1 MKSLMIFFAWV
12 LTFNANAGL
21 ITTQPDQTTYNSGD
35 IVTVDFY
42 VNNANPII
50 DWLNVEYRFDDSL
63 FSFDSFTV
71 TNEVFSNSYLDDGY
85 ILPSASD
92 LLILNVGFLSN
103 WDEALTTSF
112 KLGAAEFTALSNT
125 ASPDFTLIDQFVT
138 DVNGSE
144 IPVEQQQVAVP
155 EPETYAFFPL
165 LAGFLFWRKRAKN
178 IKRSIS
184 IQKTA

>member
-21 ITTQPDQTTYNSGD
+21 ITTQTDQTTYNSGD

-50 DWLNVEYRFDDSL
+50 DWLDVEYRFDDSL
-63 FSFDSFTV
+63 FAFDSFTV

-112 KLGAAEFTALSNT
+112 KLGAAEFTALSDA
-125 ASPDFTLIDQFVT
+125 ASIDLQLSNILASDANFN
-138 DVNGSE
+138 DIS
-144 IPVEQQQVAVP
+144 QAQLQVSVP
-155 EPETYAFFPL
+155 EPASFAFIPL
-165 LAGFLFWRKRAKN
+165 FAAAFLFMKKRK
-178 IKRSIS
+178 
-184 IQKTA
+184 QT